1 MNDVELKCVSCSK
14 QFVWTATEQEFFRE
28 KGLTNVPKRCSSCRV
43 LTRLQRQGVDPARAT
58 SVSCEGCGTMTVVPF
73 QPKGYKPVYC
83 SYCFHTM
90 KSQPQLSRVEEP
102 ETQSTQQIM

>member
-1 MNDVELKCVSCSK
+1 MNDQELKCVSCSK
-14 QFVWTATEQEFFRE
+14 QFIWTATEQEFFRE
-28 KGLTNVPKRCSSCRV
+28 KGLTNVPKRCASCRV

-58 SVSCEGCGTMTVVPF
+58 SVACEGCGTMTVVPF

-90 KSQPQLSRVEEP
+90 KAQEVVVKEQEAETPQQL
-102 ETQSTQQIM
+102 M